1 MNNSFND
8 EFAQRLRREE
18 LAHFQPADT
27 DIVLPQSP
35 FSGRRLFIL
44 VMIILIGIIS
54 AIVLIYRNAL
64 GPEESIASQI
74 PVGRIYQLSN
84 TKMGLTKEPA
94 TLFAGPNSQFHKINA
109 LRAGEKVKII
119 AALHYESGEKW
130 LMVELPESGLS
141 GWIQE
146 AFIDY

>member
-1 MNNSFND
+1 MNDSFND
-8 EFAQRLRREE
+8 EFAQRLHQEE

-35 FSGRRLFIL
+35 LTGRRLFVVL
-44 VMIILIGIIS
+44 LIILIGLIS
-54 AIVLIYRNAL
+54 AIVLIYRKTS
-64 GPEESIASQI
+64 GPEESIASKI
-74 PVGRIYQLSN
+74 PVERIYQLSN
-84 TKMGLTKEPA
+84 TKMGLVKESA
-94 TLFAGPNSQFHKINA
+94 MLFAGPNTQFHKINA
-109 LRAGEKVKII
+109 LPAGEKVKII

>member
-8 EFAQRLRREE
+8 EFAQRLRQEE
-18 LAHFQPADT
+18 LAHFQPADA

-35 FSGRRLFIL
+35 LTGRRLFVL
-44 VMIILIGIIS
+44 LLIILIGIIS
-54 AIVLIYRNAL
+54 VIVLIYRNVS

-74 PVGRIYQLSN
+74 PVERIYQLSN
-84 TKMGLTKEPA
+84 TKMGLVKEPA
-94 TLFAGPNSQFHKINA
+94 MLFAGPHTQFHKVNA

-119 AALHYESGEKW
+119 AALHYESGERW
-130 LMVELPESGLS
+130 LMVELPGSGAS

-146 AFIDY
+146 SLIDY

>member
-1 MNNSFND
+1 MNDSFND
-8 EFAQRLRREE
+8 EFTQRLRQEE

-35 FSGRRLFIL
+35 FTGRRLFVVGL
-44 VMIILIGIIS
+44 ILIIGTI
-54 AIVLIYRNAL
+54 ATVFLFYRQVT

-74 PVGRIYQLSN
+74 PAERIYQLSN
-84 TKMGLTKEPA
+84 TKIGLIKVPA
-94 TLFAGPNSQFHKINA
+94 MLFAGPNTQFHKINA
-109 LRAGEKVKII
+109 LPAGEKVKII

-130 LMVELPESGLS
+130 LMVELPGSGVS

-146 AFIDY
+146 SLIDY

>member
-8 EFAQRLRREE
+8 EFAQRLRQEE

-35 FSGRRLFIL
+35 LTGRRLFVL
-44 VMIILIGIIS
+44 LLIILIGII
-54 AIVLIYRNAL
+54 AAVFLIYRNVS

-74 PVGRIYQLSN
+74 PVERIYQLSN
-84 TKMGLTKEPA
+84 TKMGLVKEPA
-94 TLFAGPNSQFHKINA
+94 MLFAGPNIQFHKINA
-109 LRAGEKVKII
+109 LPAGETVKII
-119 AALHYESGEKW
+119 AALHYESGERW
-130 LMVELPESGLS
+130 LMVELPGSGLS

-146 AFIDY
+146 TLIDY

>member
-8 EFAQRLRREE
+8 EFAQRLRQEE
-18 LAHFQPADT
+18 LAHFQPADA

-35 FSGRRLFIL
+35 LTGRRLFVL
-44 VMIILIGIIS
+44 LLIILIGIIS
-54 AIVLIYRNAL
+54 VIVLIYRNVS

-74 PVGRIYQLSN
+74 PVERIYQLSN
-84 TKMGLTKEPA
+84 TKMGLVKEPA
-94 TLFAGPNSQFHKINA
+94 MLFAGPHTQFHKVNA

-119 AALHYESGEKW
+119 AALHYESGERW
-130 LMVELPESGLS
+130 LMVELPGSGLS

-146 AFIDY
+146 SLIDY